1 VNAYQNVDRYIGK
14 GYYRIE
20 DVDSP
25 YSAKTQFGVKS
36 EGIDEIH

>member
-1 VNAYQNVDRYIGK
+1 MNVHENVDRYIGES
-14 GYYRIE
+14 YYRIE

-36 EGIDEIH
+36 EGIDEVH